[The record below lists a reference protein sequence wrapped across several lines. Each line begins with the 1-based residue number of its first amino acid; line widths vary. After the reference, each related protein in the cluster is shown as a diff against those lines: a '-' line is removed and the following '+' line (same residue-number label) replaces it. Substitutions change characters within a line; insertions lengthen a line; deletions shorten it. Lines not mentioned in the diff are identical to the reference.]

1 MLGYKIYIS
10 TFKAL
15 FWILLL
21 TVSGFGLDASSSVVV
36 SALVVMV
43 RLPVVTRQI
52 PRNIQRDSKYQNVF
66 RMLPALRS
74 IHYNIE
80 Y

>member
-1 MLGYKIYIS
+1 MLGYADY

-15 FWILLL
+15 FWILFLL
-21 TVSGFGLDASSSVVV
+21 TVSGLGLDASSSVVV

-66 RMLPALRS
+66 RMLPTLRP